1 MSDKKCT
8 YFDVC
13 KFAGDDSPQC
23 SKNEGVCAIRGVHN
37 VVTDLSRRV
46 V

>member
-1 MSDKKCT
+1 MADRKCP

-23 SKNEGVCAIRGVHN
+23 SKNGGVCAIRGVHD
-37 VVTDLSRRV
+37 VITDLSRLV